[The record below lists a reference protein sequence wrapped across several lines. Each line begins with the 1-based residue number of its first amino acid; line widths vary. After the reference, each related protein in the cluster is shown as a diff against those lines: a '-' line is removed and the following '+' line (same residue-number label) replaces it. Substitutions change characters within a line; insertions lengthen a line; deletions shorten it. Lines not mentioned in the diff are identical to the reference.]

1 MNSRNTWQ
9 DQFIQLGAQGASRY
23 QAAMAAGVAQI
34 TDLFASAERPYSG
47 LDPMALQRRIR
58 DIAFPDVP
66 EQALSAVLK
75 EVRDEIAAHAVI
87 VQHPHCIAHL
97 HTPVLLSGLVAE
109 MFIAAQNLSMDSWD
123 QSGAATFVEQRV
135 VEHLTGLFGYP
146 QGADGVFT
154 SGGTQSNFMALLM
167 ARDNFLWR
175 RHAHRVRADG
185 LPAWASKLRIIASA
199 KSHFTVDKA
208 AIVMGLG
215 QKAVV
220 KVPTRDDGT
229 MDADTLDSI
238 VNGLLGDGLIPFA
251 VVGTAGTTD
260 HGAIDE
266 LTRIGDIARHHG
278 LWFHVDAAYGGALIV
293 SQSRHRLAGIELAD
307 SMTVDF
313 HKMWFQ
319 PVSCGALLLR
329 DGTRFQ
335 HLQYN
340 AEYLNRETDD
350 LPNLVDKT
358 LSTTRR
364 FDALKMYV
372 TLRAVGT
379 TMLGEM
385 VDHLIQLAGLA
396 AQRIQQHP
404 DFELLAPAQLSTVL
418 FRYAAAR
425 ESNADRRDAFHRR
438 LRALLLESGQAVLG
452 ETTVQGQVALKLTI
466 LNPCLGP
473 ADIDAL
479 LGKVA
484 NAASLLRQS

>member
-1 MNSRNTWQ
+1 MNSRHTWQ
-9 DQFIQLGAQGASRY
+9 DQFIQLGEQGASSY
-23 QAAMAAGVAQI
+23 QAAMTAGIAQI
-34 TDLFASAERPYSG
+34 ADLFASVERPYSG

-58 DIAFPDVP
+58 DIAFPDAP
-66 EQALSAVLK
+66 EQTLEAVIK
-75 EVRDEIAAHAVI
+75 EVRDDIAAHAVI

-123 QSGAATFVEQRV
+123 QSAAATFVEQRV
-135 VEHLTGLFGYP
+135 VKHLTDLFGYP
-146 QGADGVFT
+146 QGSDGVFT

-167 ARDNFLWR
+167 ARDNFLWER
-175 RHAHRVRADG
+175 YQHRVRIDG
-185 LPAWASKLRIIASA
+185 LPVWASKLRIIASV

-215 QKAVV
+215 QKAVI
-220 KVPTRDDGT
+220 KVPNRDDGT
-229 MDADTLDSI
+229 MDADMLDGI
-238 VNGLLGDGLIPFA
+238 VNGLLSDGLIPFA

-266 LTRIGDIARHHG
+266 LTRISHVAQRHG

-293 SQSRHRLAGIELAD
+293 SHSSHKLAGIDLAD

-372 TLRAVGT
+372 TLRTVGT
-379 TMLGEM
+379 ATLGKM
-385 VDHLIQLAGLA
+385 VDHLLQLAGLA

-404 DFELLAPAQLSTVL
+404 DFELLASPQLSTVL
-418 FRYAAAR
+418 FRSAAVR
-425 ESNADRRDAFHRR
+425 ERTADQQDTFHRR

-466 LNPCLGP
+466 LNPCLGT

-484 NAASLLRQS
+484 NTASLLHCS